1 MQDNAVV
8 IFTEPCSNQDGKSF
22 CSPIPNE
29 VALWNPVTHIHKLYY
44 RHTKANTIVNDG
56 DKGTAV
62 LESSYPV
69 DLPTMDRLVDQ
80 ALTLASFSDV
90 AKDIP
95 VLKEAAM
102 PVPAGSAA
110 SGHAKSGGLCAASA
124 GSNKECCGYTGWI

>member
-1 MQDNAVV
+1 M
-8 IFTEPCSNQDGKSF
+8 
-22 CSPIPNE
+22 
-29 VALWNPVTHIHKLYY
+29 
-44 RHTKANTIVNDG
+44 
-56 DKGTAV
+56 

-110 SGHAKSGGLCAASA
+110 RYVYG
-124 GSNKECCGYTGWI
+124 

>member
-1 MQDNAVV
+1 MY
-8 IFTEPCSNQDGKSF
+8 TYF
-22 CSPIPNE
+22 CSSPQ
-29 VALWNPVTHIHKLYY
+29 
-44 RHTKANTIVNDG
+44 
-56 DKGTAV
+56 V

-110 SGHAKSGGLCAASA
+110 RYVCMADGEFFE
-124 GSNKECCGYTGWI
+124 NRDVF

>member
-1 MQDNAVV
+1 MY
-8 IFTEPCSNQDGKSF
+8 TYF
-22 CSPIPNE
+22 CSSPQ
-29 VALWNPVTHIHKLYY
+29 
-44 RHTKANTIVNDG
+44 
-56 DKGTAV
+56 V

-110 SGHAKSGGLCAASA
+110 RYVYGGWRVLREPGCVL
-124 GSNKECCGYTGWI
+124 EYV